1 MSKFW
6 LVAALL
12 VMVASV
18 GCNSQPDPRTQEG
31 FNEAALEDPMAIQMD
46 TLN

>member
-6 LVAALL
+6 LTALL
-12 VMVASV
+12 LAFVASV
-18 GCNSQPDPRTQEG
+18 GCNSQPDPREAAD

-46 TLN
+46 TLQ